1 MVFRPGCSWPFLED
15 AFHFELHA
23 SGIKPPVT
31 RTSGSYNNLTF
42 TEQTFTF
49 GLKFVY
55 RYDGSEVPKV
65 SYHRMMKHPSLQ
77 VHCEQ
82 MMSAVIRSSRSCLLS
97 AQTLQEHYKEHE
109 CLFSRVIQDMQPL

>member
-23 SGIKPPVT
+23 SGIKPPVK
-31 RTSGSYNNLTF
+31 RTSGSYKNLTF

-55 RYDGSEVPKV
+55 PFDGSEVPKV

-77 VHCEQ
+77 VHCGTNDDPCYNKLPQ
-82 MMSAVIRSSRSCLLS
+82 LLLS
-97 AQTLQEHYKEHE
+97 AQTLQEHYKEH
-109 CLFSRVIQDMQPL
+109 